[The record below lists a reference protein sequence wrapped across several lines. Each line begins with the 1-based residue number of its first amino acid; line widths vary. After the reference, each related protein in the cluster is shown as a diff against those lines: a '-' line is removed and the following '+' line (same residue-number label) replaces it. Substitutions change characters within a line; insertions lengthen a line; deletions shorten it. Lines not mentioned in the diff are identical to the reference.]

1 MNEPAYS
8 TPAPPKPTKPRKR
21 QHRPRTSCLDNA
33 NLDELKTLR
42 KRCAMQRK
50 ELEKLKAIMTVAST
64 SDVENVIIVKQS
76 E

>member
-1 MNEPAYS
+1 MQEPAYS
-8 TPAPPKPTKPRKR
+8 TPGTPGTPKPRKR
-21 QHRPRTSCLDNA
+21 RHRPRTPCQ
-33 NLDELKTLR
+33 DELKRLR

>member
-1 MNEPAYS
+1 M
-8 TPAPPKPTKPRKR
+8 
-21 QHRPRTSCLDNA
+21 
-33 NLDELKTLR
+33 DELKTLR
-42 KRCAMQRK
+42 KRCAQQRK